1 MTRGASTRCRDS
13 ENRAVVVHGFRST
26 FKSWALSNECER
38 DMRQGGYYGGGLV
51 GILNAKEYQE
61 RGMVAHGYTARQK

>member
-1 MTRGASTRCRDS
+1 
-13 ENRAVVVHGFRST
+13 
-26 FKSWALSNECER
+26 
-38 DMRQGGYYGGGLV
+38 MRQGGYYGGGLV